1 MRKITLLSIAFL
13 GLISTSCYDFNRT
26 QDRLDAENEG
36 KSILLKAE
44 SEKKAMIEEAKAKSE
59 SAILTSQGRLKS
71 AENDASAKLTRA
83 AAEAESIN
91 RIGKAIQSNPD
102 YVKYLQVQSINTSK
116 ANKVFIPTE
125 NNMPILIDK

>member
-1 MRKITLLSIAFL
+1 MKKTTLLSIAFL

-59 SAILTSQGRLKS
+59 SAILTSQGRLK
-71 AENDASAKLTRA
+71 
-83 AAEAESIN
+83 
-91 RIGKAIQSNPD
+91 
-102 YVKYLQVQSINTSK
+102 
-116 ANKVFIPTE
+116 
-125 NNMPILIDK
+125 

>member
-1 MRKITLLSIAFL
+1 MKKIILLSTVFL

-36 KSILLKAE
+36 KGILLKAE
-44 SEKKAMIEEAKAKSE
+44 SEKKAMVEEAKAKSE
-59 SAILTSQGRLKS
+59 SSILASQGRLKS

-83 AAEAESIN
+83 TAEAESIN
-91 RIGKAIQSNPD
+91 RIGKAIQNNPS
-102 YVKYLQVQSINTSK
+102 YVKYLQVQSITNSK
-116 ANKVFIPTE
+116 ANKIFIPTE

>member
-1 MRKITLLSIAFL
+1 MKKTTLLSIAFL

-36 KSILLKAE
+36 KGILLKAE
-44 SEKKAMIEEAKAKSE
+44 SEKKAMVEQAKAESE
-59 SAILTSQGRLKS
+59 SAILASQGRLKS
-71 AENDASAKLTRA
+71 AENDAAAKLTRA

-91 RIGKAIQSNPD
+91 RIGKAIQGNPD